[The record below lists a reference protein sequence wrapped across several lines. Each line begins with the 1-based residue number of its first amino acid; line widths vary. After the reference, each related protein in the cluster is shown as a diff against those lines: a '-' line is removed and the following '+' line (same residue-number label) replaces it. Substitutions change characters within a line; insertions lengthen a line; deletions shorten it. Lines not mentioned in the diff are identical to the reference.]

1 MEGQTTS
8 KISGETEEEAEAAD
22 EPKLGHRHGPSAK
35 ANRAGAERMGQ
46 LF

>member
-8 KISGETEEEAEAAD
+8 EISVEAEEEAEAAY
-22 EPKLGHRHGPSAK
+22 EPKMGRRHGPSAK
-35 ANRAGAERMGQ
+35 ANQAGAERMGQ

>member
-8 KISGETEEEAEAAD
+8 EISGEAEEEAEVAY
-22 EPKLGHRHGPSAK
+22 EPKLGRRHGPSAK
-35 ANRAGAERMGQ
+35 AKQVGAERMGQ

>member
-8 KISGETEEEAEAAD
+8 EISGEAEEEAEAAD
-22 EPKLGHRHGPSAK
+22 EPKLGRRHGPSAK